1 LSSAPR
7 RTEDLELRF
16 RILSAEYSHLT
27 SMLTSTWST
36 SAARTNLFFVA
47 VSAAGVALALLSNGQ
62 ITRTFL
68 ILTLSILLLI
78 LVMGLVA
85 LSRMLHANRESI
97 RQLQSIIRIRRFFVQ
112 LDPGSAAYITLPTHD
127 DRMGLFGM
135 HDARSSFGAMTQLP
149 AASMATLVAL
159 VDAFVTAAL
168 VGTVW
173 MLVFSGDPINAVIA
187 AGISLALATVAYQG
201 WVYRDLMQIR
211 RSLEVRFPT
220 PKGR

>member
-1 LSSAPR
+1 
-7 RTEDLELRF
+7 
-16 RILSAEYSHLT
+16 
-27 SMLTSTWST
+27 
-36 SAARTNLFFVA
+36 
-47 VSAAGVALALLSNGQ
+47 
-62 ITRTFL
+62 
-68 ILTLSILLLI
+68 
-78 LVMGLVA
+78 
-85 LSRMLHANRESI
+85 
-97 RQLQSIIRIRRFFVQ
+97 
-112 LDPGSAAYITLPTHD
+112 
-127 DRMGLFGM
+127 
-135 HDARSSFGAMTQLP
+135 MTQLP